1 MEEIIELQEIPASP
15 NTKQDTEGQPI
26 SEQPTSGDDVRPEE
40 KAPKNAPLVILCIA
54 CITFISS
61 YLSGLVT
68 VSVPQIATDLHL
80 SPGMELWPVSMYAL
94 GTGCTL
100 LISGAMSDAAG
111 NKILFLLGC
120 FLQSVFSMACGLA
133 QSGTELII
141 FRVVSGVAASLCLP
155 SAMSIISEHF
165 PAGKLRNFA
174 FALMGC
180 GQPIGFGV
188 GILLGGIFADT
199 VGWRRGFH
207 SAAIANTPAFLLS
220 WWQLPKSKE
229 GSVSWNHLVF
239 GIDWIGAI
247 AASAAL
253 AILSYALAII
263 TGDVNKIHDASTIAL
278 FCIAGTLLIGF
289 VLWQGRQERRSKP
302 TLIKNSLWKKAA
314 FTSICVNVF
323 MIWGAFNA
331 FEQVINFF
339 FQDVQKISV
348 LGTSV
353 RFIPACVM
361 GLLASLMTGLI
372 LHRIRA
378 DAIITFATVISSISP
393 LLMAL
398 VSPQWAYWHGEFF
411 AVCLN
416 PVAADVLF
424 TVSTILI
431 AGMFPAET
439 QGLAAGVF
447 NTVAQV
453 GRSIGL
459 ALVALIS
466 SSITDKSFPVKDQSP
481 EALLVGYRAAFWFL
495 FAMNVG
501 SLGVSFVGLR
511 KVGNVVKKKSV

>member
-1 MEEIIELQEIPASP
+1 MEEIELQDISASP
-15 NTKQDTEGQPI
+15 NTKHDQPI
-26 SEQPTSGDDVRPEE
+26 SEQVVSGDVHQE
-40 KAPKNAPLVILCIA
+40 KGPRNAPLVILCIS

-61 YLSGLVT
+61 YLGGLVT

-100 LISGAMSDAAG
+100 LISGAMSDAVG
-111 NKILFLLGC
+111 NKILFLTGC
-120 FLQSVFSMACGLA
+120 FLQSILSMACGLA
-133 QSGTELII
+133 QTGTELII
-141 FRVVSGVAASLCLP
+141 FRIISGVSASLCLP

-180 GQPIGFGV
+180 GQPIGFGI

-199 VGWRRGFH
+199 VGWRWGFY

-220 WWQLPKSKE
+220 LWQLPKKKE
-229 GSVSWNHLVF
+229 GRVSWNHLVF
-239 GIDWIGAI
+239 GIDWIGAVV
-247 AASAAL
+247 ASAAL

-263 TGDVNKIHDASTIAL
+263 TGDVSKVHDATTITL
-278 FCIAGTLLIGF
+278 FCVSGALVIGF

-314 FTSICVNVF
+314 FSSICVNVF
-323 MIWGAFNA
+323 TIWGAFNA
-331 FEQVINFF
+331 FEQVANFF
-339 FQDVQKISV
+339 FQDVQKLSV
-348 LGTSV
+348 LSTSV
-353 RFIPACVM
+353 RFIPVSVM
-361 GLLASLMTGLI
+361 GLCASLMTGLI

-378 DAIITFATVISSISP
+378 DAIITIATVVSSISP

-398 VSPQWAYWHGEFF
+398 VSPQWTYWHGAFF
-411 AVCLN
+411 AMCLN
-416 PVAADVLF
+416 PIAADVLF

-431 AGMFPAET
+431 AGMFPTET

-447 NTVAQV
+447 NTVSQV

-466 SSITDKSFPVKDQSP
+466 NSVTEKSFPSKDQSP

-511 KVGNVVKKKSV
+511 RVGNVGKKKAV